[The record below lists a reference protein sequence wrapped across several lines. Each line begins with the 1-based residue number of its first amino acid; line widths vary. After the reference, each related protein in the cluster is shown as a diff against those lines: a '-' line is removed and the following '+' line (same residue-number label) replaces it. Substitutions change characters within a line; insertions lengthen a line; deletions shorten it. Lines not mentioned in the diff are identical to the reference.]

1 MFYWNGWIRCPSRY
15 TRRECH
21 LDLNILAR
29 FARVR
34 LIHATAEAIDVQK
47 KEVRQTERRDFVEKG
62 SMM

>member
-1 MFYWNGWIRCPSRY
+1 MQLRY

-34 LIHATAEAIDVQK
+34 LIHATAEGIDVQQK
-47 KEVRQTERRDFVEKG
+47 QVAGLGQIHGLNRDVEWYNRIT
-62 SMM
+62 